1 MSFLRAAR
9 AALVGEKCH
18 GGKLAAVLVA
28 FSLFAVI
35 LSCGGSGHSSQ
46 GGPNHNA
53 YVTLPTRG
61 SVLLLH
67 ITGSTGAISLGSETP
82 QVAGT
87 SPNGLALLPSK
98 KFLYV
103 ANAQANSVTT
113 YSVAG
118 DGSLSLSGSDVPAGS
133 GPHSAVIDS
142 TGQYLLV
149 TNSFSNNVSVFSIDS
164 GSGALTEVAGS
175 PFYANTNPSEI
186 LISPSSKFVYVSNPS
201 IGSVTGFTF
210 SSSTGFLTPVQ
221 GSPYPAGAGASGIAI
236 DGSERFLYVANPS
249 ALNPGSTTIGNIS
262 GFTIDSTT
270 GVLTPVL
277 GSPFTSKVGTGPT
290 AIVVSPD
297 GKFVFATTSGSSF
310 SIWCFTIT
318 PTNGQLVAVNA
329 SPFSVTSGNLFALID
344 TSGNYL
350 YIGSQAST
358 GVVGYTYNSGT
369 GVPTVI
375 TGSPFGTGVAPGKMV
390 IAN

>member
-9 AALVGEKCH
+9 AALVGPKRH
-18 GGKLAAVLVA
+18 RGMLAAIIVTLFLAALLV
-28 FSLFAVI
+28 
-35 LSCGGSGHSSQ
+35 SCGGSDHKSQ
-46 GGPNHNA
+46 NGPNHNA

-67 ITGSTGAISLGSETP
+67 INGSTGAISVGTQTP
-82 QVAGT
+82 QVQGT

-103 ANAQANSVTT
+103 ANSQGNTISIF
-113 YSVAG
+113 SVAG
-118 DGSLSLSGSDVPAGS
+118 DGTLSATGTPVPAGA

-149 TNSFSNNVSVFSIDS
+149 TNSFSNDVSVFSIDPS
-164 GSGALTEVAGS
+164 AGGLTEVSGS

-186 LISPSSKFVYVSNPS
+186 LISPSGKFVYVSNPS

-210 SSSTGFLTPVQ
+210 DGSTGFLTQVT
-221 GSPYPAGAGASGIAI
+221 GSPFTAGAGASGITI

-262 GFTIDSTT
+262 AYNIDSNT
-270 GVLTPVL
+270 GILSTVL

-290 AIVVSPD
+290 ALVVSPD
-297 GKFVFATTSGSSF
+297 SKFVFATTSGSSY
-310 SIWCFTIT
+310 SVWCFTIT
-318 PTNGQLVAVNA
+318 PTNGQLTAVNA

-344 TSGNYL
+344 TSGNYF

-358 GVVGYTYNSGT
+358 GVAAYTYNSGT
-369 GVPTVI
+369 GVPTAI
-375 TGSPFGTGVAPGKMV
+375 TGSPFSTTVAPGKMV
-390 IAN
+390 IAH